1 MSVRFDSSGRILL
14 GQDFLPKSRAWSFNF
29 GSVAAYANI
38 YTDVIDLGEDH
49 RYTFLIARK
58 LGNVSSG
65 SYIEIHSSIDGVR
78 WAPAPGYD
86 DWNLARRGGA
96 GYFIFCVHGRPMGR
110 YVRVYYKNG
119 SRAQNELIIDLAAF
133 AGI

>member
-1 MSVRFDSSGRILL
+1 MSVRFDSNGRLL
-14 GQDFLPKSRAWSFNF
+14 VGQDFLPKSKAWSFNF
-29 GSVAAYANI
+29 GSVSAYADI

-58 LGNVSSG
+58 IGNGSSG

-86 DWNLARRGGA
+86 DWNFAWRDGS
-96 GYFIFCVHGRPMGR
+96 GYFIFCAYGRPIGR

-119 SRAQNELIIDLAAF
+119 SSAQNELIIELAVF
-133 AGI
+133 GGI